1 MASIVRG
8 YFNFLLLLLAG
19 ITVIHHIPNVLSKEQ
34 VQYFRNEMDKIEWV
48 NGKVTAGTLS
58 ATVKR
63 NQQLPEDHPLTHHLS
78 NIILEA
84 LGTHPLFLSAAIP
97 LDIIP
102 PLFNRY
108 ENQESF
114 GFHVD
119 NSIRRI
125 RGTNERLRTDLSC
138 TLFLSEPE
146 EYEGGDLVVEDT
158 YGYHEVKLPAGDM
171 ILYPSTS
178 LHEVTAITSGCR
190 IASFFWVQ
198 SMVRDDAERHMLFN
212 LDQTVQ
218 NLRMQLGDNHSEV
231 IKLTNLYHNLMRKW
245 AEL

>member
-1 MASIVRG
+1 MISLKVLI
-8 YFNFLLLLLAG
+8 L
-19 ITVIHHIPNVLSKEQ
+19 IHHIPNILSKEQ
-34 VQYFRNEMDKIEWV
+34 VQYFREEMNKVEWV

-58 ATVKR
+58 ATVKQ
-63 NQQLPEDHPLTHHLS
+63 NQQLAEDHPLTHHLS
-78 NIILEA
+78 TIILES
-84 LGTHPLFLSAAIP
+84 LGQHPLFLSAAIP

-108 ENQESF
+108 ENNEAF

-125 RGTNERLRTDLSC
+125 RGSNDRLRTDLSC
-138 TLFLSEPE
+138 TVFLSEPD
-146 EYEGGDLVVEDT
+146 EYEGGNLVIEDT

-178 LHEVTAITSGCR
+178 VHEVTAVTKGCR

-198 SMVRDDAERHMLFN
+198 SMIRDDADRFMLFN
-212 LDQTVQ
+212 LDQTIQ
-218 NLRMQLGDNHSEV
+218 KLRLELGDQHAEV
-231 IKLTNLYHNLMRKW
+231 IHLTSMYHNLMRKW
-245 AEL
+245 AEI

>member
-1 MASIVRG
+1 V
-8 YFNFLLLLLAG
+8 L
-19 ITVIHHIPNVLSKEQ
+19 HHIPNVLSKEQ
-34 VQYFRNEMDKIEWV
+34 VQYFREEMNKIEWV

-58 ATVKR
+58 ATVKQ
-63 NQQLPEDHPLTHHLS
+63 NQQLPEDHSLTHHLS
-78 NIILEA
+78 NIILES
-84 LGTHPLFLSAAIP
+84 LGQHALFLSAAIP

-108 ENQESF
+108 ENNESF

-125 RGTNERLRTDLSC
+125 RGSSERLRTDLSC
-138 TLFLSEPE
+138 TVFLSEPD
-146 EYEGGDLVVEDT
+146 EYVGGELVVEDT

-178 LHEVTAITSGCR
+178 LHEVTPISSGCR

-198 SMVRDDAERHMLFN
+198 SMIRDDAERHMLFN
-212 LDQTVQ
+212 LDQSIQ
-218 NLRMQLGDNHSEV
+218 NLRVQLGDQHSEV
-231 IKLTNLYHNLMRKW
+231 MKLTNLYHNLMRKW

>member
-1 MASIVRG
+1 M
-8 YFNFLLLLLAG
+8 
-19 ITVIHHIPNVLSKEQ
+19 IHHIPNVLSKEQ
-34 VQYFRNEMDKIEWV
+34 VQYFRNEMEKIEWV

-178 LHEVTAITSGCR
+178 LHEVTAITAGCR

-218 NLRMQLGDNHSEV
+218 NLRMQLGDNHNEV
-231 IKLTNLYHNLMRKW
+231 IKLTNIYHNLMRKW

>member
-1 MASIVRG
+1 M
-8 YFNFLLLLLAG
+8 
-19 ITVIHHIPNVLSKEQ
+19 IHHIPTVLSKEQ
-34 VQYFRNEMDKIEWV
+34 VQYFRTEMDKIEWV

-58 ATVKR
+58 ATVKQ
-63 NQQLPEDHPLTHHLS
+63 NQQLSEDHPLTHHLS
-78 NIILEA
+78 KIILES
-84 LGTHPLFLSAAIP
+84 LGEHPLFLSAAIP

-108 ENQESF
+108 ENNESF

-125 RGTNERLRTDLSC
+125 RGTKERLRTDLSC
-138 TLFLSEPE
+138 TVFLSEPD
-146 EYEGGDLVVEDT
+146 EYEGGELVIEDT

-178 LHEVTAITSGCR
+178 LHEVTAITYGCR
-190 IASFFWVQ
+190 VASFFWVQ
-198 SMVRDDAERHMLFN
+198 SMIRDDAERHMLFD
-212 LDQTVQ
+212 LDQTIQ
-218 NLRMQLGDNHSEV
+218 KLRMQLGDTHQEV
-231 IKLTNLYHNLMRKW
+231 IKLTSMYHNLMRKW

>member
-1 MASIVRG
+1 M
-8 YFNFLLLLLAG
+8 
-19 ITVIHHIPNVLSKEQ
+19 IHHIPNVLSKEQ
-34 VQYFRNEMDKIEWV
+34 VQYFRSEMDKIEWV

-58 ATVKR
+58 ATVKH
-63 NQQLPEDHPLTHHLS
+63 NQQLPEDHPFTQHLG

-178 LHEVTAITSGCR
+178 LHEVTAITAGCR

>member
-1 MASIVRG
+1 M
-8 YFNFLLLLLAG
+8 
-19 ITVIHHIPNVLSKEQ
+19 IHHIPNVLTKEQ
-34 VQYFRNEMDKIEWV
+34 VQYFRHEMDQVSWV

-58 ATVKR
+58 ATVKQ
-63 NQQLPEDHPLTHHLS
+63 NQQLPEDHPLTQHLS
-78 NIILEA
+78 KIILES
-84 LGTHPLFLSAAIP
+84 LGQHPLFLSAAIP

-108 ENQESF
+108 EQQESF

-138 TLFLSEPE
+138 TVFLSEPE
-146 EYEGGDLVVEDT
+146 EYEGGDLVIEDT

-178 LHEVTAITSGCR
+178 LHEVTAVTAGCR

-198 SMVRDDAERHMLFN
+198 SMIRDEANRHMLFN
-212 LDQTVQ
+212 LDQSIQ
-218 NLRMQLGDNHSEV
+218 NLRVELGDQHLEV
-231 IKLTNLYHNLMRKW
+231 MKLTNLYHNLMRKW

>member
-1 MASIVRG
+1 M
-8 YFNFLLLLLAG
+8 
-19 ITVIHHIPNVLSKEQ
+19 IHHIPNVLTKEQ
-34 VQYFRNEMDKIEWV
+34 VQYFRDEMDKIEWV

-58 ATVKR
+58 ATVKH
-63 NQQLPEDHPLTHHLS
+63 NQQLPEDHPLTHLLS
-78 NIILEA
+78 TIILES
-84 LGTHPLFLSAAIP
+84 LGQHPLFLSAAVP

-108 ENQESF
+108 EQQESF

-125 RGTNERLRTDLSC
+125 RGSNERLRTDLSC
-138 TLFLSEPE
+138 TVFLSEPE
-146 EYEGGDLVVEDT
+146 EYIGGELVIEDT

-171 ILYPSTS
+171 VLYPSTS
-178 LHEVTAITSGCR
+178 LHEVTAVTEGCR
-190 IASFFWVQ
+190 VASFFWVQ
-198 SMVRDDAERHMLFN
+198 SMIRDDAERDMLFK
-212 LDQTVQ
+212 LDQSVQ
-218 NLRMQLGDNHSEV
+218 NLRMQLGDTHQEV